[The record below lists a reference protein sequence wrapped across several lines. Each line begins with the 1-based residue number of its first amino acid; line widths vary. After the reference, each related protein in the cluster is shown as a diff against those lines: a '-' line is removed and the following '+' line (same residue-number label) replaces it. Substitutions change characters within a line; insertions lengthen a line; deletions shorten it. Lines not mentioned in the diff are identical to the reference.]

1 MLHNCIDTV
10 DLLECNGSNTILTQD
25 MNMVKH
31 YSETLGIWVGHELDN
46 GKSIQTMPLETSS
59 SGLKKLY
66 KSLKTLKKI
75 HKWRR

>member
-1 MLHNCIDTV
+1 V
-10 DLLECNGSNTILTQD
+10 KLLG
-25 MNMVKH
+25 
-31 YSETLGIWVGHELDN
+31 YGLDN

-75 HKWRR
+75 HNWRR